1 MAIAANMH
9 IPYKIEIGE
18 DDVRDLHAEDHFG
31 KGKCAV
37 TIIHTHARAH
47 THSHP
52 HSNTH
57 AHKQGMLDIS
67 PLYVNFIFNRANL
80 LITTGVGVCLFVC
93 NNIVVAYLVV
103 VVVNESV
110 VSLCCS
116 NYHYGTNER

>member
-47 THSHP
+47 THTHP
-52 HSNTH
+52 HR
-57 AHKQGMLDIS
+57 
-67 PLYVNFIFNRANL
+67 NFSFICKFHFQSSKSSHYDRR
-80 LITTGVGVCLFVC
+80 GCVCMPVC
-93 NNIVVAYLVV
+93 NNIVVYPIV

-116 NYHYGTNER
+116 NYHYSTNER